1 MASFF
6 EKLIG
11 GQIEKQ
17 EEKKV
22 IARSGIPGV
31 TPAIRK
37 PVKKMVKLEEKFE
50 EEKEIKKPAHKPE
63 PEPEIENEKE
73 IEEDKE
79 IIQKIE
85 RQDVQIQAKTETKI
99 KEPEKKK
106 TSQEDWPSSE
116 EGQLA
121 IDVYQNEGEIVVQ
134 STIGGVK
141 PNDLEI
147 IIENGMVHIKG
158 HRQKTEIVGKDDYFI
173 QECHWGAFS
182 RQLVL
187 PSEVDSSRAEAILKD
202 GVLTIKIPRIQR
214 EKVTKLKIKE

>member
-11 GQIEKQ
+11 GQTEEQ

-22 IARSGIPGV
+22 I
-31 TPAIRK
+31 RK
-37 PVKKMVKLEEKFE
+37 PVKKTVKPEEEVEEK
-50 EEKEIKKPAHKPE
+50 KEVKKQVRKPE
-63 PEPEIENEKE
+63 IQPEPEIEEVEEEEEAEEAAEKL
-73 IEEDKE
+73 K
-79 IIQKIE
+79 KP
-85 RQDVQIQAKTETKI
+85 VQIQAKTKTET
-99 KEPEKKK
+99 KEPE
-106 TSQEDWPSSE
+106 SQKDWPLE

-121 IDVYQNEGEIVVQ
+121 IDVYQNEEEIVVQ

-147 IIENGMVHIKG
+147 TIENGMVHIKG
-158 HRQKTEIVGKDDYFI
+158 RRQKTETVEKDNYFI

-187 PSEVDSSRAEAILKD
+187 PSEVDSSRAEATLKD

-214 EKVTKLKIKE
+214 EKITKLKIKE

>member
-11 GQIEKQ
+11 GQTEEQ
-17 EEKKV
+17 EAATNSFGREKKV
-22 IARSGIPGV
+22 IK
-31 TPAIRK
+31 K
-37 PVKKMVKLEEKFE
+37 PVKKTAL
-50 EEKEIKKPAHKPE
+50 KPKPQQE
-63 PEPEIENEKE
+63 PEPEE
-73 IEEDKE
+73 IEEAASNSFGREEKE
-79 IIQKIE
+79 TEKQAIQ
-85 RQDVQIQAKTETKI
+85 VQAKMETETK
-99 KEPEKKK
+99 PERKIA
-106 TSQEDWPSSE
+106 SQEDWPSSE

-121 IDVYQNEGEIVVQ
+121 IDVYQSGEEIVVQ

-141 PNDLEI
+141 PSDLDI

-158 HRQKTEIVGKDDYFI
+158 RRQKTETVEKDSYFI

-187 PSEVDSSRAEAILKD
+187 PSEADPSRAEATLKD

>member
-11 GQIEKQ
+11 GQTEEQ
-17 EEKKV
+17 EEKKTV
-22 IARSGIPGV
+22 
-31 TPAIRK
+31 RK
-37 PVKKMVKLEEKFE
+37 PVKNTEKPEPIEEK
-50 EEKEIKKPAHKPE
+50 KEIKKQVHKPQPKLEPE
-63 PEPEIENEKE
+63 PEPEE
-73 IEEDKE
+73 IEEETESPEPEEAAEESK
-79 IIQKIE
+79 KP
-85 RQDVQIQAKTETKI
+85 VQIQAKVETRT
-99 KEPEKKK
+99 KEPETRK

-121 IDVYQNEGEIVVQ
+121 IDVYQSEEEIVVQ

-141 PNDLEI
+141 PSDLDI

-158 HRQKTEIVGKDDYFI
+158 HRQKTETVQKDSYFI

-214 EKVTKLKIKE
+214 EKVTKLKIKD

>member
-11 GQIEKQ
+11 GQTEEQ
-17 EEKKV
+17 EEKKTV
-22 IARSGIPGV
+22 
-31 TPAIRK
+31 RK
-37 PVKKMVKLEEKFE
+37 PVKKAGKPEEKT
-50 EEKEIKKPAHKPE
+50 EEKKEVKKQVRKPK
-63 PEPEIENEKE
+63 PQPKPKIEEKE
-73 IEEDKE
+73 IEEVIEKTEKQD
-79 IIQKIE
+79 IQ
-85 RQDVQIQAKTETKI
+85 VQVKTEAKT

-106 TSQEDWPSSE
+106 VFQEDWPSSE
-116 EGQLA
+116 EGQLT
-121 IDVYQNEGEIVVQ
+121 IDVYQNEEEIVVQ
-134 STIGGVK
+134 SAIGGVK

-147 IIENGMVHIKG
+147 TIENGMVHIKG
-158 HRQKTEIVGKDDYFI
+158 HRQKTETVEKDNYFI

-202 GVLTIKIPRIQR
+202 GVLTIKIPRIQK

>member
-11 GQIEKQ
+11 GQTEEQ
-17 EEKKV
+17 EEKKTV
-22 IARSGIPGV
+22 
-31 TPAIRK
+31 RK
-37 PVKKMVKLEEKFE
+37 PVKKAE
-50 EEKEIKKPAHKPE
+50 KPE
-63 PEPEIENEKE
+63 EE
-73 IEEDKE
+73 IEEKKE
-79 IIQKIE
+79 VKKQVRKPKPQSKPEVEEEEIE
-85 RQDVQIQAKTETKI
+85 EVIEKTEKQNVQVQAKTETKT

-106 TSQEDWPSSE
+106 ASQEDWPSSE

-121 IDVYQNEGEIVVQ
+121 IDVYQNEEEIVVQ

-147 IIENGMVHIKG
+147 TIENGMVHIKG
-158 HRQKTEIVGKDDYFI
+158 HRQKTELVEKDNYFI

-202 GVLTIKIPRIQR
+202 GVLTIKIPRIQK

>member
-11 GQIEKQ
+11 GQTEEQ

-22 IARSGIPGV
+22 I
-31 TPAIRK
+31 RK
-37 PVKKMVKLEEKFE
+37 PVKKTVKPEEEVE
-50 EEKEIKKPAHKPE
+50 EEKEVKKQVRKLKPEPKPE
-63 PEPEIENEKE
+63 PEIKDEEE
-73 IEEDKE
+73 IEEVEEEEEAEEAAEKLKKP
-79 IIQKIE
+79 I
-85 RQDVQIQAKTETKI
+85 QIQAKTKTET
-99 KEPEKKK
+99 KEPE
-106 TSQEDWPSSE
+106 SQKDWPLE

-121 IDVYQNEGEIVVQ
+121 IDVYQNQEEIVVQ

-147 IIENGMVHIKG
+147 TIENGMVHIKG
-158 HRQKTEIVGKDDYFI
+158 RRQKTETVEKDNYFI

-214 EKVTKLKIKE
+214 EKITKLKIKE

>member
-11 GQIEKQ
+11 GQTEEQ
-17 EEKKV
+17 EEKFASSADDV
-22 IARSGIPGV
+22 SARPPKRRKEEV
-31 TPAIRK
+31 KKQIRK
-37 PVKKMVKLEEKFE
+37 P
-50 EEKEIKKPAHKPE
+50 KPQPE
-63 PEPEIENEKE
+63 PEPEEIEEETESPEPEEAAEESKKPVQVQAK
-73 IEEDKE
+73 IEEDKV
-79 IIQKIE
+79 IASSA
-85 RQDVQIQAKTETKI
+85 RL
-99 KEPEKKK
+99 
-106 TSQEDWPSSE
+106 SSE

-121 IDVYQNEGEIVVQ
+121 IDVYQNEEEIVVQ
-134 STIGGVK
+134 SAIGGVK
-141 PNDLEI
+141 PSDLEI

-158 HRQKTEIVGKDDYFI
+158 HRQKTGIVEKDNYFI

-214 EKVTKLKIKE
+214 EKVTKLKIKD

>member
-11 GQIEKQ
+11 GQTEKQ
-17 EEKKV
+17 EEKKA
-22 IARSGIPGV
+22 IAGRMPGIPLR
-31 TPAIRK
+31 AIRK
-37 PVKKMVKLEEKFE
+37 PVKKTIKPEEEVE
-50 EEKEIKKPAHKPE
+50 EEKEVKKQVRKPKLQ
-63 PEPEIENEKE
+63 PEPEIKGEEEIKEVVEETEK
-73 IEEDKE
+73 
-79 IIQKIE
+79 
-85 RQDVQIQAKTETKI
+85 QDVQVQAKVEPKT
-99 KEPEKKK
+99 KEPE
-106 TSQEDWPSSE
+106 SQEDWPSSE

-121 IDVYQNEGEIVVQ
+121 IDVYQNEEEIVIQ

-147 IIENGMVHIKG
+147 TIENGMVHIKG
-158 HRQKTEIVGKDDYFI
+158 RRQKTETVEKDNYFI